1 MEEKKEKENQNNNT
15 ISLKDIGVV
24 IKKDK
29 SQVIKII
36 QEEPSES

>member
-1 MEEKKEKENQNNNT
+1 MEEKEKENQNNNT

-36 QEEPSES
+36 QGEPSES

>member
-1 MEEKKEKENQNNNT
+1 MEEKKENQNNNT